1 MHRRY
6 LRASTV
12 GPSSNISDVAYY
24 GVMPFSRQLRDIES
38 SIRERRAATALPP
51 PVSTYWRAFASPYG
65 RDSKVSRHTTRTFK
79 SFNPRLFR
87 VTIYVKSE
95 KQKRKGGTY
104 PYFR

>member
-1 MHRRY
+1 MHYRRLKRCLRRRY

-12 GPSSNISDVAYY
+12 GPSNISDASYY

-65 RDSKVSRHTTRTFK
+65 RDSKASIK
-79 SFNPRLFR
+79 LLSLM
-87 VTIYVKSE
+87 
-95 KQKRKGGTY
+95 RKH
-104 PYFR
+104 